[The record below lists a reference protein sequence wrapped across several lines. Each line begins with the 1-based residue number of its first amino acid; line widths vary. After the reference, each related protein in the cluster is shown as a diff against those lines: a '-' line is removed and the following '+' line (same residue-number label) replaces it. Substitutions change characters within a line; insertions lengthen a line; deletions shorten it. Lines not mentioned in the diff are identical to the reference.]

1 MADEIKTKRSSNA
14 SPRKNLITSM
24 IQVIIMIILAL
35 SIFSFTLSLM
45 LLLPERDNTSD
56 YSKQVAVKF
65 NAFVCLVVPLVIAYC
80 TQSTIVSFMTQKW
93 ISLRLLYNNG
103 SCVTDFASSGWTTNT
118 AT

>member
-1 MADEIKTKRSSNA
+1 MLAMAEELKAKRSSNV

-35 SIFSFTLSLM
+35 SILTFTLSLM

-65 NAFVCLVVPLVIAYC
+65 NAFVCLVVPLGTRCSSSSA
-80 TQSTIVSFMTQKW
+80 
-93 ISLRLLYNNG
+93 SLSRRLDVACVRMLAPSSSPSSPRCCAVPLG
-103 SCVTDFASSGWTTNT
+103 S
-118 AT
+118 